1 VRDVYQQLYTKEAQH
16 QTEYKEERENLNRLY
31 DAFIK
36 RYGNLNSADNI
47 KLIKTDSSGKE
58 IPYLERVIGGVVHK
72 ADIFSRPVSFSTI
85 TIATDNPEEALSAS
99 LNKYGSVDLD
109 FMSEISGM
117 PDDALKEALH
127 GRIYYNP
134 LQKEYEIAERWIA
147 GNVVEK
153 AEKVR
158 AYLESNP
165 DDTQAKES
173 LTVLEE
179 ARPIRIEFEELDFN
193 LGERWI
199 PTGIYARFA
208 SHLFDAEVRVHYSDS
223 ADDFSVT
230 CKQKNVHIWEKYA
243 VKAQSRTYDGIALLK
258 HALVNTT
265 PDISKTIT
273 VEGKDVK
280 VRDMEA
286 IQMANTGAT
295 RIVGLDLSDGML
307 SVGRKKIAAKELD
320 VEIEMIQGD
329 SENLP
334 FEADSFDA
342 ITVAFG
348 VRNFEN
354 LELGLSEIF
363 RVLKPGGIFVV
374 LETSV
379 PTRFPFKQGYK
390 IYSSMI
396 LPAIGKLFSKD
407 KDAYSYLSESAASFP
422 YGKEFNNILS
432 KTGFTNVRDLP
443 QTLGVSTIY
452 IASK

>member
-1 VRDVYQQLYTKEAQH
+1 MKH
-16 QTEYKEERENLNRLY
+16 P
-31 DAFIK
+31 
-36 RYGNLNSADNI
+36 

-286 IQMANTGAT
+286 IQMANTKIDEIRNAFTDWLHAQNDEFKT
-295 RIVGLDLSDGML
+295 RLTDQYNDTFNCFVRPNYDGTHQEFPGLDCKG
-307 SVGRKKIAAKELD
+307 
-320 VEIEMIQGD
+320 
-329 SENLP
+329 
-334 FEADSFDA
+334 
-342 ITVAFG
+342 
-348 VRNFEN
+348 
-354 LELGLSEIF
+354 
-363 RVLKPGGIFVV
+363 
-374 LETSV
+374 TS
-379 PTRFPFKQGYK
+379 
-390 IYSSMI
+390 
-396 LPAIGKLFSKD
+396 
-407 KDAYSYLSESAASFP
+407 
-422 YGKEFNNILS
+422 
-432 KTGFTNVRDLP
+432 
-443 QTLGVSTIY
+443 
-452 IASK
+452 ASK

>member
-1 VRDVYQQLYTKEAQH
+1 
-16 QTEYKEERENLNRLY
+16 
-31 DAFIK
+31 
-36 RYGNLNSADNI
+36 
-47 KLIKTDSSGKE
+47 
-58 IPYLERVIGGVVHK
+58 
-72 ADIFSRPVSFSTI
+72 
-85 TIATDNPEEALSAS
+85 
-99 LNKYGSVDLD
+99 
-109 FMSEISGM
+109 M

-258 HALVNTT
+258 HALGFT
-265 PDISKTIT
+265 PKT
-273 VEGKDVK
+273 
-280 VRDMEA
+280 M
-286 IQMANTGAT
+286 
-295 RIVGLDLSDGML
+295 S
-307 SVGRKKIAAKELD
+307 S
-320 VEIEMIQGD
+320 
-329 SENLP
+329 
-334 FEADSFDA
+334 
-342 ITVAFG
+342 
-348 VRNFEN
+348 
-354 LELGLSEIF
+354 
-363 RVLKPGGIFVV
+363 
-374 LETSV
+374 
-379 PTRFPFKQGYK
+379 KQG
-390 IYSSMI
+390 
-396 LPAIGKLFSKD
+396 
-407 KDAYSYLSESAASFP
+407 
-422 YGKEFNNILS
+422 
-432 KTGFTNVRDLP
+432 
-443 QTLGVSTIY
+443 
-452 IASK
+452 